1 MDYLRQTSRR
11 LHQEHLA
18 TLGAWGRLEQ
28 LIAARGADWPPAA
41 AYQPLERALRECS
54 AGLAEEVSRH
64 FEFEEQELFPRLADA
79 GEADIVQLL
88 AEEHETIRAAAADF
102 ATLVAA
108 QRAGSIDAP
117 GWQRLRTLALEVAER
132 LTVHVQKEEMALL
145 PMLEDLLDEET
156 DRELIGAYAAA

>member
-11 LHQEHLA
+11 LHEEHLA

-28 LIAARGADWPPAA
+28 AIAARGRDWPPAA
-41 AYQPLERALRECS
+41 PDEQLERALRECA
-54 AGLAEEVSRH
+54 AGLADEVSRH

-79 GEADIVQLL
+79 GEADIAQLL

-108 QRAGSIDAP
+108 QRAGAMDVP

-145 PMLEDLLDEET
+145 PMLEDLLDEDT
-156 DRELIGAYAAA
+156 DRDLIGAYSAA